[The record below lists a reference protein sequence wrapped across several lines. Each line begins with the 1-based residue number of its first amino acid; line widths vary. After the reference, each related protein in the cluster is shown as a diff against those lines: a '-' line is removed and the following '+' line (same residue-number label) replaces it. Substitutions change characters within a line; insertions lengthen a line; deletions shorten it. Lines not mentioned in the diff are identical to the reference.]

1 MKQLVFNLLA
11 GISVVLLIVI
21 GIGLADQ
28 GYILCKTV
36 DVHVAGVSEAFTLQ
50 RCNGTL
56 SVVKEEIDFQKFIDS
71 AVDNTP

>member
-1 MKQLVFNLLA
+1 MKQVIINLLA
-11 GISVVLLIVI
+11 GISLVLLIII

-56 SVVKEEIDFQKFIDS
+56 SVVKEEIDFQKFINS
-71 AVDNTP
+71 AVDNTL